1 MDYELL
7 SSFVLE
13 ALKNRGNSSAVLG
26 PDADFWLVIIYLF
39 SF

>member
-13 ALKNRGNSSAVLG
+13 ALKNRGNSNAVLG